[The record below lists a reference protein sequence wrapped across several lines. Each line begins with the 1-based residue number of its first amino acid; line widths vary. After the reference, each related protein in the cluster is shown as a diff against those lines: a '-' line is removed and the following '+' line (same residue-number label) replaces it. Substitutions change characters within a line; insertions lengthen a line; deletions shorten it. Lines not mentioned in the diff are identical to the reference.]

1 MSSND
6 KALASAQA
14 RPYYNRET
22 FNIGYPAVF
31 NPDRGVLDQ
40 NGASIASKLSIA
52 NQKRSRFASSP
63 SSSGAIDRLI
73 PLGGIS
79 ASVGGKYGTQLYF
92 PGISLSWK
100 DMCSIGRWENLIWK
114 VLLRQYC
121 KNLIQQPFET
131 CKIIMQTTSIN
142 RTISY
147 PDNKSVNK
155 KVAVNGINDKDSN
168 VSLPTNEEI
177 DFFPVQNQSSDAM
190 DLSSAWANDDDAN
203 NNLNKQEDDLLIK
216 DPKITENMLNI
227 DKLTTWNVIH
237 SMRNNKNFGIG
248 SLWRSNNITFFYNF
262 CKTGVMWFTARF
274 ISPFY
279 YYYNLSFSSILG
291 LKILMNFMTE
301 VILLPLDL
309 YKVKSIISNHST
321 RESDFKSNDATKE
334 NKTLNNDQD
343 MDNSVLSTWMM
354 KLKLKNYW
362 SFTMDDRTLRLF
374 ALILIKTAC
383 KKFFDNGLEFMI
395 YYWLNFTNVENK
407 IYLIFLLKFVTE
419 FCEFF
424 IKLPVETLLR
434 RYQVDYLL
442 GNGNDSNNDGNSIT
456 LKKENLIIKPINV
469 NTSEI
474 WQGLWNGWKI
484 GLMSLVCG
492 FGFKLM
498 NNIDDDLEQERF

>member
-1 MSSND
+1 MSLND
-6 KALASAQA
+6 KAVASAQA
-14 RPYYNRET
+14 RPYYNSDT

-31 NPDRGVLDQ
+31 NPDKGVLDQ
-40 NGASIASKLSIA
+40 NGTSIASKLSIA
-52 NQKRSRFASSP
+52 NQKRSRFASGH
-63 SSSGAIDRLI
+63 SSSGAIDSLI
-73 PLGGIS
+73 PVGGIG
-79 ASVGGKYGTQLYF
+79 ASVGGKYGAQLYF
-92 PGISLSWK
+92 PGISLTWN
-100 DMCSIGRWENLIWK
+100 DMFSIGRWENLIWK

-131 CKIIMQTTSIN
+131 CKIIMQTTSISKQL
-142 RTISY
+142 SY
-147 PDNKSVNK
+147 QSNEEVSTNITVE
-155 KVAVNGINDKDSN
+155 AANDKTSIPA
-168 VSLPTNEEI
+168 LPINEEI
-177 DFFPVQNQSSDAM
+177 DFFPVQNQSSDGM
-190 DLSSAWANDDDAN
+190 DQSSAWAKDDINVTRIDGFS
-203 NNLNKQEDDLLIK
+203 KY
-216 DPKITENMLNI
+216 DPTITENMLNI

-262 CKTGVMWFTARF
+262 CKSGIMWFTSRF

-279 YYYNLSFSSILG
+279 YYYSLSFSSILG
-291 LKILMNFMTE
+291 LRILTNFMTE

-309 YKVKSIISNHST
+309 YKLKSIISKHSVN
-321 RESDFKSNDATKE
+321 ELE
-334 NKTLNNDQD
+334 NKLDEKEETNKSLEDVQHIEES
-343 MDNSVLSTWMM
+343 MLSTVMR

-362 SFTMDDRTLRLF
+362 NFTLDDRTLRLF
-374 ALILIKTAC
+374 CLILLKTAC
-383 KKFFDNGLEFMI
+383 KKFFDNGLEFLI

-407 IYLIFLLKFVTE
+407 IYLIFMLKFVTE

-442 GNGNDSNNDGNSIT
+442 ENDNSNNGNSIK
-456 LKKENLIIKPINV
+456 LKKEDLIIRPINV

-492 FGFKLM
+492 FSFKLL